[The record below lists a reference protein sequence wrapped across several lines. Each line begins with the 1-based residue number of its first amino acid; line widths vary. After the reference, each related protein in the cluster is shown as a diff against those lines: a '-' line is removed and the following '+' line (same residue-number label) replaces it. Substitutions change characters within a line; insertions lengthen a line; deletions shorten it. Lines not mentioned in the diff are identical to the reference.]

1 MKLIDYSINK
11 FEQENKE
18 KGNIVIPSSYTVL
31 IMDDELLRI
40 EQERKMETL
49 TQKELASWI
58 LEVVEKYLEY
68 FDNREDVKVKKAY
81 DLFNQYKESNISNI
95 EFRKG
100 VLDIS
105 KLSKEATTEIGKY
118 ATRAFYQAISTLNMR
133 VNAIA
138 ASDNC
143 IKIINL
149 LYPNDKDKVR
159 LERLRQINLIDN
171 YKR

>member
-31 IMDDELLRI
+31 IMDDDLMRI

-49 TQKELASWI
+49 TQKNLARWI
-58 LEVVEKYLEY
+58 LNVVEKYLEY
-68 FDNREDVKVKKAY
+68 FDNKEDDKIKEAY
-81 DLFNQYKESNISNI
+81 ELFNQYIEGNISNI

-100 VLDIS
+100 VLNTS

-133 VNAIA
+133 ANAIA

-143 IKIINL
+143 IKIVNL

-159 LERLRQINLIDN
+159 FERLRQINLIDK

>member
-81 DLFNQYKESNISNI
+81 DLFNQYKEGNISNI

-100 VLDIS
+100 V
-105 KLSKEATTEIGKY
+105 LSKEATTEIGKY

>member
-1 MKLIDYSINK
+1 M
-11 FEQENKE
+11 E

-31 IMDDELLRI
+31 IMDDDLMRI

-49 TQKELASWI
+49 TQKELARWI
-58 LEVVEKYLEY
+58 LNVVEKYLEY
-68 FDNREDVKVKKAY
+68 FDNKEDDKIKEAY
-81 DLFNQYKESNISNI
+81 ELFNQYIEGNISNI

-100 VLDIS
+100 VLNTS

-133 VNAIA
+133 ANAIA

-143 IKIINL
+143 IKIVNL

-159 LERLRQINLIDN
+159 FERLRQINLIDK

>member
-31 IMDDELLRI
+31 IMDDDLMRI

-49 TQKELASWI
+49 TQKKLARWI
-58 LEVVEKYLEY
+58 LNVVEKYLEY
-68 FDNREDVKVKKAY
+68 FDNKEDDKIKEAY
-81 DLFNQYKESNISNI
+81 ELFNQYIEGNISNI

-100 VLDIS
+100 VLNTS

-133 VNAIA
+133 ANAIA

-143 IKIINL
+143 IKIVNL

-159 LERLRQINLIDN
+159 FERLRQINLIDK

>member
-11 FEQENKE
+11 FEQENME

-31 IMDDELLRI
+31 IMDDDLMRI

-49 TQKELASWI
+49 TQKELARWI
-58 LEVVEKYLEY
+58 LNVVEKYLEY
-68 FDNREDVKVKKAY
+68 FDNKEDDKIKEAY
-81 DLFNQYKESNISNI
+81 ELFNQYIEGNISNI

-100 VLDIS
+100 VLNTS

-133 VNAIA
+133 ANAIA

-143 IKIINL
+143 IKIVNL

-159 LERLRQINLIDN
+159 FERLRQINLIDK

>member
-49 TQKELASWI
+49 TQKELANWI

-81 DLFNQYKESNISNI
+81 DLFNQYKEGSIRYI
-95 EFRKG
+95 
-100 VLDIS
+100 
-105 KLSKEATTEIGKY
+105 
-118 ATRAFYQAISTLNMR
+118 
-133 VNAIA
+133 
-138 ASDNC
+138 
-143 IKIINL
+143 
-149 LYPNDKDKVR
+149 
-159 LERLRQINLIDN
+159 
-171 YKR
+171 

>member
-1 MKLIDYSINK
+1 
-11 FEQENKE
+11 
-18 KGNIVIPSSYTVL
+18 
-31 IMDDELLRI
+31 
-40 EQERKMETL
+40 METL
-49 TQKELASWI
+49 TQKELANWI

-81 DLFNQYKESNISNI
+81 DLFNQYKEGNISNI

-143 IKIINL
+143 IKIVNL

>member
-1 MKLIDYSINK
+1 M
-11 FEQENKE
+11 E

-31 IMDDELLRI
+31 IMDDDLMRI

-49 TQKELASWI
+49 TQKELARWI
-58 LEVVEKYLEY
+58 LNVVEKYLEY
-68 FDNREDVKVKKAY
+68 FDNKEDDKIKEAY
-81 DLFNQYKESNISNI
+81 ELFNQYIEGNSSNI

-100 VLDIS
+100 VLNTS

-133 VNAIA
+133 ANAIA

-143 IKIINL
+143 IKIVNL

-159 LERLRQINLIDN
+159 FERLRQINLIDK

>member
-1 MKLIDYSINK
+1 MIYLI
-11 FEQENKE
+11 
-18 KGNIVIPSSYTVL
+18 NI
-31 IMDDELLRI
+31 
-40 EQERKMETL
+40 K
-49 TQKELASWI
+49 
-58 LEVVEKYLEY
+58 
-68 FDNREDVKVKKAY
+68 KV
-81 DLFNQYKESNISNI
+81 
-95 EFRKG
+95 

>member
-1 MKLIDYSINK
+1 
-11 FEQENKE
+11 
-18 KGNIVIPSSYTVL
+18 
-31 IMDDELLRI
+31 
-40 EQERKMETL
+40 
-49 TQKELASWI
+49 
-58 LEVVEKYLEY
+58 
-68 FDNREDVKVKKAY
+68 
-81 DLFNQYKESNISNI
+81 
-95 EFRKG
+95 
-100 VLDIS
+100 
-105 KLSKEATTEIGKY
+105 
-118 ATRAFYQAISTLNMR
+118 MR

>member
-31 IMDDELLRI
+31 IMDDDLMRI

-49 TQKELASWI
+49 TQKELARWI
-58 LEVVEKYLEY
+58 LNVVEKYLEY
-68 FDNREDVKVKKAY
+68 FDNKEDDRIKEAY
-81 DLFNQYKESNISNI
+81 ELFNQYIEGNISNI
-95 EFRKG
+95 DFRKG
-100 VLDIS
+100 VLNTS

-133 VNAIA
+133 ANAIA

-143 IKIINL
+143 IKIVNL

-159 LERLRQINLIDN
+159 FERLRQINLIDK

>member
-31 IMDDELLRI
+31 IMDDDLMRI

-49 TQKELASWI
+49 TQKELANWI
-58 LEVVEKYLEY
+58 LKVVEKYLEY
-68 FDNREDVKVKKAY
+68 FDNKEDDKIKEAY
-81 DLFNQYKESNISNI
+81 ELFNQYIEGNISNI

-100 VLDIS
+100 VLNTS
-105 KLSKEATTEIGKY
+105 KPSKEATTEIGKY

-133 VNAIA
+133 ANAIA

-143 IKIINL
+143 IKIVNL

-159 LERLRQINLIDN
+159 FERLRQINLIDK